1 MKVLLVNGSPHK
13 HGCTY
18 TALEEVAAALE
29 INGIK
34 TEIMHIGT
42 KPISGCLACNTC
54 KRQEDAVLMMSL
66 ITSWKKL
73 EILMDM
79 YLVLRYI
86 LHLPQ
91 E

>member
-29 INGIK
+29 RNGIK

-54 KRQEDAVLMMSL
+54 KETGRCCIDDIVNYFLE
-66 ITSWKKL
+66 KL
-73 EILMDM
+73 RILMDM